1 MAENNQ
7 NAMAGSDP
15 AKPKPAVPG
24 AAKQAASGAAKPAV
38 PDAARQAASGAA
50 KPAVPGAAKQ
60 AASGAAKPAVPD
72 AAKQAA
78 SGAAKP
84 AVSNSGVYKPPL
96 ERADSNPYKDSR
108 ISSVSAWFQERF
120 YVMLPVIDYLKKKE
134 VPKHR
139 LSFWYY
145 FGGLTLFFFLIQ
157 IITGLLLMQYYK
169 PTEAEAFASFVF
181 IQREISFGWLI
192 RQLHAWSANLMVM
205 MAFIHMFSTFFMK
218 SYRKPRELMWVSGF
232 VLLVLSLGFGF
243 TGYLLPWNELAF
255 FATQVGTE
263 TPKVAPGGAFLVNI
277 LRGGEEV
284 SGETLTRMFSL
295 HVVLLPGLLMLVLS
309 AHLLLVQVLGTSA
322 PIGYKE
328 SGMIKGYEK
337 FFPTFLAKDA
347 IGWII
352 GFGLLVY
359 LAAVFPWEIGE
370 KANALNPAPNGIKP
384 EWYFWAQFQLL
395 KDLKFEGGELVA
407 IGLITVGAIVWLLV
421 PFIDF
426 KASREEK
433 SPIFTMLG
441 LIVLAFLLINTWR
454 VFAEYGW

>member
-1 MAENNQ
+1 MAENDQ
-7 NAMAGSDP
+7 NALAGNVP
-15 AKPKPAVPG
+15 AKPKPAAP
-24 AAKQAASGAAKPAV
+24 GAAKPAA
-38 PDAARQAASGAA
+38 PGAA
-50 KPAVPGAAKQ
+50 KPAAP
-60 AASGAAKPAVPD
+60 GAAKPAAP
-72 AAKQAA
+72 
-78 SGAAKP
+78 GAAKP
-84 AVSNSGVYKPPL
+84 AAPAAAKPAASQGGVYKPPVD
-96 ERADSNPYKDSR
+96 RPDSNPYKDSR
-108 ISSVSAWFQERF
+108 VSALGAWFQERF
-120 YVMLPVIDYLKKKE
+120 YVVLPVLDYLKKKE
-134 VPKHR
+134 VPQHR

-145 FGGLTLFFFLIQ
+145 FGGLTLFFFIIQ
-157 IITGLLLMQYYK
+157 IVTGLLLMQYYK

-181 IQREISFGWLI
+181 IQKEVPFGWLL
-192 RQLHAWSANLMVM
+192 RQIHAWSANLMVL

-232 VLLVLSLGFGF
+232 VLLVLCLGFGF

-263 TPKVAPGGAFLVNI
+263 VPKVAPGGAFLVGI

-295 HVVLLPGLLMLVLS
+295 HVVLLPGILMLVLS
-309 AHLLLVQVLGTSA
+309 AHLMLVQVLGTSA

-328 SGMIKGYEK
+328 AGLIKGYEK

-359 LAAVFPWEIGE
+359 LASVFPWGIGV
-370 KANALNPAPNGIKP
+370 KANALTPAPLGIKP

-407 IGLITVGAIVWLLV
+407 IALLTVGAIVWALV
-421 PFIDF
+421 PFIDT
-426 KASREEK
+426 KASKEER
-433 SPIFTMLG
+433 SPIFTILG
-441 LIVLAFLLINTWR
+441 LLVLAFLLLNTYR
-454 VFAEYGW
+454 VYAEYGW

>member
-1 MAENNQ
+1 MAENDQ
-7 NAMAGSDP
+7 NALAGNVP
-15 AKPKPAVPG
+15 AKPKPAAP
-24 AAKQAASGAAKPAV
+24 GAAKPAA
-38 PDAARQAASGAA
+38 PGAA
-50 KPAVPGAAKQ
+50 KPAAPGAAKL
-60 AASGAAKPAVPD
+60 AAPGAAKPA
-72 AAKQAA
+72 
-78 SGAAKP
+78 AAKP
-84 AVSNSGVYKPPL
+84 AAASQGGVYKPPVD
-96 ERADSNPYKDSR
+96 RPDSNPYKDSR
-108 ISSVSAWFQERF
+108 VSAVGAWFQERF
-120 YVMLPVIDYLKKKE
+120 YVVLPVLDYLKKKE
-134 VPKHR
+134 VPQHR

-145 FGGLTLFFFLIQ
+145 FGGLTLFFFIIQ
-157 IITGLLLMQYYK
+157 IFTGLLLMQYYK

-181 IQREISFGWLI
+181 IQKEVPFGWLL
-192 RQLHAWSANLMVM
+192 RQIHAWSANLMVL

-232 VLLVLSLGFGF
+232 VLLVLCLGFGF

-263 TPKVAPGGAFLVNI
+263 VPKVAPGGAFLVDI

-295 HVVLLPGLLMLVLS
+295 HVVLLPGILMLVLS
-309 AHLLLVQVLGTSA
+309 AHLMLVQVLGTSA

-328 SGMIKGYEK
+328 AGLIKGYEK

-359 LAAVFPWEIGE
+359 LASVFPWGIGV
-370 KANALNPAPNGIKP
+370 KANALTPAPLGIKP

-407 IGLITVGAIVWLLV
+407 IALLTVGAIVWALV
-421 PFIDF
+421 PFIDT
-426 KASREEK
+426 KAAKEER
-433 SPIFTMLG
+433 SPIFTILG
-441 LIVLAFLLINTWR
+441 LCVLAFLLINTYR
-454 VFAEYGW
+454 VYAEYGW

>member
-1 MAENNQ
+1 
-7 NAMAGSDP
+7 
-15 AKPKPAVPG
+15 
-24 AAKQAASGAAKPAV
+24 
-38 PDAARQAASGAA
+38 
-50 KPAVPGAAKQ
+50 
-60 AASGAAKPAVPD
+60 
-72 AAKQAA
+72 
-78 SGAAKP
+78 
-84 AVSNSGVYKPPL
+84 
-96 ERADSNPYKDSR
+96 
-108 ISSVSAWFQERF
+108 
-120 YVMLPVIDYLKKKE
+120 
-134 VPKHR
+134 
-139 LSFWYY
+139 
-145 FGGLTLFFFLIQ
+145 
-157 IITGLLLMQYYK
+157 
-169 PTEAEAFASFVF
+169 
-181 IQREISFGWLI
+181 
-192 RQLHAWSANLMVM
+192 
-205 MAFIHMFSTFFMK
+205 
-218 SYRKPRELMWVSGF
+218 
-232 VLLVLSLGFGF
+232 VLSLGFGF

-359 LAAVFPWEIGE
+359 LAAVFPWGIGV
-370 KANALNPAPNGIKP
+370 KANALNPAPMGIKP

-407 IGLITVGAIVWLLV
+407 IALITVGAIVWLLV

-441 LIVLAFLLINTWR
+441 LVVLAFLLINTYR
-454 VFAEYGW
+454 VLAEYGW

>member
-7 NAMAGSDP
+7 NAMAGNAP
-15 AKPKPAVPG
+15 AKPKPAVSS
-24 AAKQAASGAAKPAV
+24 AASM
-38 PDAARQAASGAA
+38 AASKG
-50 KPAVPGAAKQ
+50 
-60 AASGAAKPAVPD
+60 
-72 AAKQAA
+72 
-78 SGAAKP
+78 
-84 AVSNSGVYKPPL
+84 GVYKPPV
-96 ERADSNPYKDSR
+96 DSPDPSPYKDSR
-108 ISSVSAWFQERF
+108 VSSLGGWFHERF
-120 YVMLPVIDYLKKKE
+120 YVVLPVLDYLKKKE

-145 FGGLTLFFFLIQ
+145 FGGLTLFFFIIQ
-157 IITGLLLMQYYK
+157 ILTGLLLMQYYK
-169 PTEAEAFASFVF
+169 PTEAAAFASFVF
-181 IQREISFGWLI
+181 IQKEVPFGWLI
-192 RQLHAWSANLMVM
+192 RQIHAWSANLMVL

-263 TPKVAPGGAFLVNI
+263 VPKVAPGGALLVGI

-337 FFPTFLAKDA
+337 FFPTFLAKDG
-347 IGWII
+347 IGWLI
-352 GFGLLVY
+352 GFALLVY
-359 LAAVFPWEIGE
+359 LAAVYPWEIGV
-370 KANALNPAPNGIKP
+370 KADALSSAPVGIKP

-395 KDLKFEGGELVA
+395 KDLAFEGGELIA
-407 IGLITVGAIVWLLV
+407 IALLTIGAVVWAAV
-421 PFIDF
+421 PFLDRQ
-426 KASREEK
+426 ASREEK
-433 SPIFTMLG
+433 SPKFTILG
-441 LIVLAFLLINTWR
+441 LVVLAFLLINTFR
-454 VFAEYGW
+454 IYIEYGW